1 MTAKQIRESIVAKLA
16 EKGIQDDVY
25 EGLVDDFVWYWQQEK
40 AMQKDIKKRG
50 RTYEATSSAGKLYEK
65 NNPSVKDA
73 LLYSKQ
79 MLAILEAMGL
89 NAKNIEGKDFDDD
102 PL

>member
-1 MTAKQIRESIVAKLA
+1 MTAKQIRESVMDKLA
-16 EKGIQDDVY
+16 KKGISEDVY
-25 EGLVDDFVWYWQQEK
+25 KGLVDDFVWYWQQEK
-40 AMQKDIKKRG
+40 AMQKDIQKRG
-50 RTYEATSSAGKLYEK
+50 RTYEAISSTGKKYEK

-89 NAKNIEGKDFDDD
+89 NAKSVEGKDFDDD